1 MNLRLLLE
9 NLLSA
14 TETGQMTDAE
24 AFDQLRKF
32 LQEEQVRL
40 PPIAANE
47 KDRVELEQFIELAQK
62 ISAKY
67 SI

>member
-9 NLLSA
+9 NLLLA
-14 TETGQMTDAE
+14 TENGNLSDAE

-47 KDRVELEQFIELAQK
+47 SDRIELEKFITLAQK